1 MSIEKVMI
9 IALGVQT
16 AINICFIA
24 RIRHVEEKLS
34 KMRRQNWHTNRYQN
48 QNQNQYQNQYRR
60 PYQYRQ

>member
-24 RIRHVEEKLS
+24 RIRHVEEKLN